1 MPVPDPVPRPGE
13 GGRLRSGELALRA
26 ARAPA
31 RVPSLEG
38 WEELSG
44 EWMRR
49 PDGSCGTAP
58 YWESSCVLRFWY
70 LKAVEESQK
79 GSAQRGHVK
88 SSWDMV
94 IETMG
99 RAACRG
105 MTRQDEAWYAQLGL
119 DME

>member
-1 MPVPDPVPRPGE
+1 MPSPGE
-13 GGRLRSGELALRA
+13 GGILRSGELAFRA

-49 PDGSCGTAP
+49 PEGSCGAAP

-70 LKAVEESQK
+70 LKAFQEGQK
-79 GSAQRGHVK
+79 SSAQHEQVG
-88 SSWDMV
+88 
-94 IETMG
+94 G
-99 RAACRG
+99 G
-105 MTRQDEAWYAQLGL
+105 
-119 DME
+119 